1 MKANVRSVSR
11 LLALLLVS
19 GCTIADS
26 TPDPYEGIR
35 VLSWNVQE
43 DSFVTH
49 QTEFR
54 ALMRRADANIW
65 LLDEVAPWTD
75 ADQIEEAILQ
85 PGSDATLH
93 IDFGRSGGRQV
104 GVVASIYRLESLQ
117 EFSGLVPYPEAER
130 QEILQRMSPAD
141 RARSDWSMD
150 GGIPVNAAVILTGTR
165 RLLAVVADLQCC
177 GDSPESWQEFRRMVE
192 VREIRRLVRQVL
204 DRISVDGIILAGD
217 FNLVTS
223 HAPLQVLTGPYRA
236 PHTKLT
242 PVESY
247 HLDGVSNWTWDGRG
261 TPFPSNDL
269 DYQMYDSQALK
280 LRTSLILDSEDLP
293 PEELEQLGIDRKTSS
308 RLSDHRP
315 LLVEYGWR

>member
-19 GCTIADS
+19 GFAIADS
-26 TPDPYEGIR
+26 PPEANEGIR

-54 ALMRRADANIW
+54 AIIHRADANIW

-75 ADQIEEAILQ
+75 ADEIEKAVMQ
-85 PGSDATLH
+85 PGSDEALH

-104 GVVASIYRLESLQ
+104 GVIASVYPLESLQ
-117 EFSGLVPYPEAER
+117 EFSGVVPYPEAER
-130 QEILQRMSPAD
+130 HEIWQRMSPAD
-141 RARSDWSMD
+141 RARTDWSMD

-177 GDSPESWQEFRRMVE
+177 GSNAESWQEFRRLVE

-204 DRISVDGIILAGD
+204 DRISVDGIILSGD
-217 FNLVTS
+217 FNLVLS
-223 HAPLQVLTGPYRA
+223 KEPLQVLTGPYRT
-236 PHTKLT
+236 PHANLS
-242 PVESY
+242 PVKCY
-247 HLDGVSNWTWDGRG
+247 HLDGSSTWTWDGRG
-261 TPFPSNDL
+261 TPFPSGTL
-269 DYQMYDSQALK
+269 DFQLYDPQALDPS
-280 LRTSLILDSEDLP
+280 TSLILDSEDLS
-293 PEELEQLGIDRKTSS
+293 PEELEQLGIEHKTSS
-308 RLSDHRP
+308 QLSDHRP
-315 LLVEYGWR
+315 LVVEYNWR

>member
-192 VREIRRLVRQVL
+192 VREIRR
-204 DRISVDGIILAGD
+204 GD

-223 HAPLQVLTGPYRA
+223 HEPLQVLTGPYRA